1 MSIFLIG
8 LPGSGK
14 TTLGAGLAARL
25 GVPFCDMDQW
35 IVSQSGFTVPQL
47 FGQGEKVF
55 RDWESRAVAALSGQD
70 MVVACGGG
78 AVLRQENRAMLRAGG
93 RVVWIDRPV
102 EDILG
107 DVDISGRPLLAQGKE
122 QVLALDQARRP
133 LYRQTAHLRF
143 HNRGEPEAAAEAL
156 WRLLKAQEA

>member
-35 IVSQSGFTVPQL
+35 IVDQSGKTVPQL
-47 FGQGEKVF
+47 FLQGEAVF
-55 RDWESRAVAALSGQD
+55 RDWESRAVDALSGRD

-78 AVLRQENRAMLRAGG
+78 AVLRRENRAMLRAGG
-93 RVVWIDRPV
+93 KVVWIDRPV
-102 EDILG
+102 EDILE

-122 QVLALDQARRP
+122 RVLALDQARRP
-133 LYRQTAHLRF
+133 LYAQTAHLRF
-143 HNRGEPEAAAEAL
+143 HNQGGPEAALEAL
-156 WRLLKAQEA
+156 WHLLKEEKR